1 MNAAEIKTSI
11 LDLLQH
17 GGMTAAEVTDDL
29 HLQDKKSTV
38 AKCLSELKSQGK
50 LATTV
55 NDEKRNVYHLIIG
68 EPKALKFEAEPV
80 ETTKPDTEFDY
91 YGIKGSVI
99 TDQFKTYESAL
110 EAAKE
115 WIKGESYS
123 VDVVGVK
130 ITKLAKVEPVASVK
144 VTEY

>member
-1 MNAAEIKTSI
+1 MTPAEIKTSI

-50 LATTV
+50 LATTI

-68 EPKALKFEAEPV
+68 EPKALKFDAEPI
-80 ETTKPDTEFDY
+80 ETTKTDNEFDY
-91 YGIKGSVI
+91 YIIEGCE
-99 TDQFKTYESAL
+99 DEYRTYETAI

-115 WIKGESYS
+115 LTLNQSFTF
-123 VDVVGVK
+123 DVYGVK
-130 ITKLAKVEPVASVK
+130 QIKLATIEPVASVK